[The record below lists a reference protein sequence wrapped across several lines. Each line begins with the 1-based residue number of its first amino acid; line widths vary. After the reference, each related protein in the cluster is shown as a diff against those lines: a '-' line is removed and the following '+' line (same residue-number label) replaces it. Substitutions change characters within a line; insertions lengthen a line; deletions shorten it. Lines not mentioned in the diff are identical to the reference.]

1 MQSTCALPTLLKK
14 FRRNFQMEY
23 NTIHLAFLAHPRGRG
38 TCYAI
43 FEIRKK
49 DLENQMLG
57 AAVERRMLARRYRYL
72 FWGGE
77 YGKEIVLN
85 SRMGIIRG
93 GNGLTRD
100 SGQEETSE
108 RREQSE

>member
-1 MQSTCALPTLLKK
+1 MRPSHPTEKIPAK
-14 FRRNFQMEY
+14 FSNGIQHNSPRFPRSSSREGDVLCDIRNTQK
-23 NTIHLAFLAHPRGRG
+23 P
-38 TCYAI
+38 
-43 FEIRKK
+43 